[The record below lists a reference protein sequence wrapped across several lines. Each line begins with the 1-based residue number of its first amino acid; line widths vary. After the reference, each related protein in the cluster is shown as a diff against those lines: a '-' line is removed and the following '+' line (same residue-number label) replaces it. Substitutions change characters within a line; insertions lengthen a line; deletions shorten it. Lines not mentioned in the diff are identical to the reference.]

1 MHYAANGTCR
11 ESHIGVLDYFLIEN
25 PKKPLLRGGNR
36 MTVQV
41 TNQQGDRII
50 EVATTGKLTRDD
62 YDTFVPVIESEMK
75 KGKVKILFSMH
86 DFSGWDAGA
95 LWEDI
100 KFDMKHFGEIER
112 LAMVGEKKWEEGMA
126 WFCKPFTTAKI
137 SYFDHAEIDAARSWL
152 KAD

>member
-1 MHYAANGTCR
+1 MA
-11 ESHIGVLDYFLIEN
+11 
-25 PKKPLLRGGNR
+25 
-36 MTVQV
+36 VQV
-41 TNQQGDRII
+41 TNQQSDRII

-75 KGKVKILFSMH
+75 KGKVKILFSMQ
-86 DFSGWDAGA
+86 DFSGCDAGA

-137 SYFDHAEIDAARSWL
+137 SYFDHTEIDAARSWL

>member
-1 MHYAANGTCR
+1 MA
-11 ESHIGVLDYFLIEN
+11 
-25 PKKPLLRGGNR
+25 
-36 MTVQV
+36 VQI
-41 TNQQGDRII
+41 TNQPGDRII

-112 LAMVGEKKWEEGMA
+112 LAMVGEKKWEEGMS

-137 SYFDHAEIDAARSWL
+137 SYFDHTEIDAARSWL
-152 KAD
+152 KAE